1 MLASLTTPALIG
13 LYLAAAILAALTDW
27 RLNLAALAGLFACA
41 AILLANIALWQVVAV
56 RLLVGLLVVSIL
68 TLTGR
73 AARFNLPAS
82 PADSQDRANVQRFT
96 TPTSFPFRFMALT
109 LVSLAA
115 WYTAS
120 QPALALP
127 GLPPALNLASYL
139 LMGLGLLNLG
149 LSEEPFNAGLGL
161 FMLLGGFQLFY
172 FAIEPSLAIVGLLAA
187 VELGVALAVSYLSVL
202 GYAPAEESA

>member
-1 MLASLTTPALIG
+1 MLTSLTAPALLG
-13 LYLAAAILAALTDW
+13 LFMATALLVALTDW

-41 AILLANIALWQVVAV
+41 AILLAQITLWQVVAV
-56 RLLVGLLVVSIL
+56 RLLVGLLIVVIL
-68 TLTGR
+68 ALTGR
-73 AARFNLPAS
+73 ATQFGLALS
-82 PADSQDRANVQRFT
+82 PCFATTRFT
-96 TPTSFPFRFMALT
+96 IPTGFPFRVMALT

-115 WYTAS
+115 WYTAN

-127 GLPPALNLASYL
+127 GLSSDLNLASYL

-149 LSEEPFNAGLGL
+149 LSEEPLNAGVGL

-187 VELGVALAVSYLSVL
+187 VELGVALVVSYLATL
-202 GYAPAEESA
+202 WYMPAEESA